1 MAEEKMDGW
10 KEGRVD
16 VVKISLGKKGESVE
30 MFNLLHLLS
39 EITCLFQE
47 QFEVKGG
54 GGDDCM

>member
-1 MAEEKMDGW
+1 MDGR
-10 KEGRVD
+10 KDGVD

-54 GGDDCM
+54 GGEDDCM